1 MSDPTTL
8 SKGGNT
14 GISAASVLV
23 TITWQ
28 ARPDAPDLDLSGLLL
43 GPDGKVHGDGGFIFY
58 NQPTHSSGAVVHRG
72 KSAGSE
78 SISADLATLPT
89 EIEKIAIAASA
100 DGGTFDQISDLRLT
114 VSDVATG
121 QDLVSFAG
129 IGASTET
136 AVVVGELYRRDGAW
150 RFRAVGQGWET
161 GLAGLATDFGISIAQ
176 PAHTTATSGT
186 ASADAHDPATDN
198 VPVNLDKGQVSL
210 VKGQKVSLTKST
222 GPALNDI
229 TLGLGWDPASGARDI
244 DLDASVIT
252 YDAAGHP
259 LELVFFG
266 HQKAYGAIFHSGDNL
281 TGAGEGDDEQIR
293 VRLAAVPT
301 KVHTLV
307 FTITSYNGQQ
317 FTQVDRAFCRLLDDN
332 GTEMVRYDLSDSE
345 PKTGVVMASLQRSAG
360 AWEMKAIGRYADGKT
375 ARKLLE
381 AARPVH

>member
-28 ARPDAPDLDLSGLLL
+28 ASPDAPDLDISGLLL
-43 GPDGKVHGDGGFIFY
+43 GADGKVRDDGDFVFY
-58 NQPTHSSGAVVHRG
+58 NKPNHSSGAVVHRG
-72 KSAGSE
+72 KSAGSD

-89 EIEKIAIAASA
+89 EIEKVAIAASA
-100 DGGTFDQISDLRLT
+100 DGGTFGQISDLRVT

-121 QDLVSFAG
+121 QDLVSFAD
-129 IGASTET
+129 IGASTEA
-136 AVVVGELYRRDGAW
+136 AVVIGELYRRDGEW
-150 RFRAVGQGWET
+150 RFRAVGQGWES
-161 GLAGLATDFGISIAQ
+161 GLAGLATDFGISIAK
-176 PAHTTATSGT
+176 PAQA
-186 ASADAHDPATDN
+186 ADSVPDDS
-198 VPVNLDKGQVSL
+198 PVNLDKGKVSL
-210 VKGQKVSLTKST
+210 VKGQKVSLTKSS
-222 GPALNDI
+222 GPALNDV
-229 TLGLGWDPASGARDI
+229 TLGLGWDPASGAHDI

-252 YDAAGHP
+252 YDATGHP

-332 GTEMVRYDLSDSE
+332 GTELVRYDLSDSE
-345 PKTGVVMASLQRSAG
+345 PRTGVVMASLQRSG
-360 AWEMKAIGRYADGKT
+360 KAWEMKAIGKYADGKT

-381 AARPVH
+381 AARPVAAKR